1 MILTLLWLF
10 LILVFSTIPVKGLQT
25 WHLSDT
31 VIHFVLYGITAV
43 LFMKDFRSKTSMKKS
58 AVLSIIF
65 ASLFGFVTELIQS
78 AIPWRECSFS
88 DMMANVSG
96 AVFFTLLYILVDYY
110 RKKI

>member
-10 LILVFSTIPVKGLQT
+10 LVLVFSTIPVKGLQT
-25 WHLSDT
+25 RHLSDT
-31 VIHFVLYGITAV
+31 VIHFVMYGIAAV

-58 AVLSIIF
+58 AVLSIII
-65 ASLFGFVTELIQS
+65 ASLFGLVIELIQS
-78 AIPWRECSFS
+78 VIPWREYSFS

-96 AVFFTLLYILVDYY
+96 AVFFTLLYILVGYY

>member
-1 MILTLLWLF
+1 LWLF
-10 LILVFSTIPVKGLQT
+10 LVLVFFTIPVKDLQT
-25 WHLSDT
+25 RYLSDT
-31 VIHFVLYGITAV
+31 VIHFVMYGITAV
-43 LFMKDFRSKTSMKKS
+43 LFMKNSRSKASMKKS

-65 ASLFGFVTELIQS
+65 ASLFGFVIELIQS

-96 AVFFTLLYILVDYY
+96 AVFFTLLYILTSYY

>member
-25 WHLSDT
+25 RHLSDT
-31 VIHFVLYGITAV
+31 IIHFVLYGITAV

-58 AVLSIIF
+58 AVLSIII

-96 AVFFTLLYILVDYY
+96 AFLFSLLYVLKEFY